1 MRDLGTAVAL
11 FAVVV
16 AALYLVQRWSNRYVQ
31 AVGLLLFGR
40 RNAGLALLWLV
51 LLPGTLLH
59 ELSHWAMA
67 KLLGLR
73 TGRFRIWPEF
83 KRDGVVLGSVEVQ
96 RSHALA
102 DSLVGLA
109 PFIGGTLAL
118 LAIGYLVF
126 DVAAMAEAWNLG
138 AWRHLWWLLRQ
149 APLVPDAWLWL
160 YLTVAISNAMMP
172 SPTDRA
178 SWRPVLLYTGL
189 VAAVALALG
198 VVPPLPSSWTEGMAG
213 GLQMLTA
220 AFAFTL
226 AVDLVFAA
234 GLAAAVWLLSL
245 LRGQRVQLG

>member
-1 MRDLGTAVAL
+1 MPDLGTALLL
-11 FAVVV
+11 FAAVIVG
-16 AALYLVQRWSNRYVQ
+16 LYLVQRWSNRYVQ
-31 AVGLLLFGR
+31 AVGLLLFGS

-67 KLLGLR
+67 KALGLR

-96 RSHALA
+96 RTNALA

-126 DVAAMAEAWNLG
+126 DVAAMAQAWNMG
-138 AWRHLWWLLRQ
+138 AWRQLWWLVRQ

-160 YLTVAISNAMMP
+160 YLSVAISNAMMP

-178 SWRPVLLYTGL
+178 SWRPVLTYTGL
-189 VAAVALALG
+189 VAVVALAVGG
-198 VVPPLPSSWTEGMAG
+198 VPALPSSWVAAMAG

-226 AVDLVFAA
+226 AVDLVFAVALA
-234 GLAAAVWLLSL
+234 GTVWLLSL
-245 LRGQRVQLG
+245 LRGQRVEFR

>member
-1 MRDLGTAVAL
+1 MRDLGTAVLL

-83 KRDGVVLGSVEVQ
+83 NRNGVVLGSVEVQ
-96 RSHALA
+96 RTNALA

-126 DVAAMAEAWNLG
+126 DVAAMAQAWTMG
-138 AWRHLWWLLRQ
+138 AWRHLGWLLRQ
-149 APLVPDAWLWL
+149 ALLVPDAWLWL

-189 VAAVALALG
+189 VAAVVLALG
-198 VVPPLPSSWTEGMAG
+198 AVPPLPSSWTEGMAG

-220 AFAFTL
+220 AFVFTL

-234 GLAAAVWLLSL
+234 ALAAAVWLLSL
-245 LRGQRVQLG
+245 LQGQRVQLG